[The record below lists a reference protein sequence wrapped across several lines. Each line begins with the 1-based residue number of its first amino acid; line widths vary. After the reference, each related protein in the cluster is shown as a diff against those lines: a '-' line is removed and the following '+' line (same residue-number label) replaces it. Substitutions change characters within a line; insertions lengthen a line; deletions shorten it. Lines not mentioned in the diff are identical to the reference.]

1 MFISNI
7 PVYTFISNINT
18 FAQEISGY
26 LVWLHVHKSTL
37 SIFNNEGKNE
47 DIQAKISIIQACIL
61 KLKKNI
67 PPFKVA
73 KKIHKCNQY
82 GSVTDHLL
90 WHLPLWVKFVNNTLF
105 YTKELLKS
113 MFWAFSL
120 PSDIFINTFPP
131 TFNDLSIIA
140 SAHTQRR
147 FLSSVKWEFHFSN
160 EQTRDSS

>member
-1 MFISNI
+1 MREKWG
-7 PVYTFISNINT
+7 Y
-18 FAQEISGY
+18 SGQN
-26 LVWLHVHKSTL
+26 
-37 SIFNNEGKNE
+37 FNHTGMHL
-47 DIQAKISIIQACIL
+47 KIE
-61 KLKKNI
+61 KKKI

-82 GSVTDHLL
+82 GNATDNLL
-90 WHLPLWVKFVNNTLF
+90 WHLPHWVKFVNNTLF

-113 MFWAFSL
+113 MFWVFSL

-147 FLSSVKWEFHFSN
+147 FFIFS
-160 EQTRDSS
+160 QMRISFF

>member
-1 MFISNI
+1 MREKWG
-7 PVYTFISNINT
+7 Y
-18 FAQEISGY
+18 SGQN
-26 LVWLHVHKSTL
+26 
-37 SIFNNEGKNE
+37 FNHTGMHL
-47 DIQAKISIIQACIL
+47 KIE
-61 KLKKNI
+61 KKKI

-147 FLSSVKWEFHFSN
+147 FFIFS
-160 EQTRDSS
+160 QMRISFF